1 MKKPELLAPAGDY
14 TCFQAAL
21 KAGADAVKS
30 IDRIV
35 DNMEDILPLSDDSPA
50 AKPYL
55 FILRGRMPQS
65 LQKSGG
71 FTRPSAI

>member
-1 MKKPELLAPAGDY
+1 MNKKALSVLRTTVE
-14 TCFQAAL
+14 L

-35 DNMEDILPLSDDSPA
+35 DNMEDILTLSDDSTA